1 MIGPDVLMRWLQ
13 RNLINAVIVLVFIIV
28 AVKVNS
34 AQQQEIA
41 QLTQQRDDEKQ
52 KNEILAQIAQSEKS
66 LKKSARLVNN
76 KQLDK
81 IIDDINMKAAS
92 AGISIAQINPRP
104 EEKLPNSIYKK
115 YGYDLSI
122 NAPSYHAIG
131 MFVSSLE
138 KSEAL
143 YSVDSISFRSEYERD
158 RNKFKVVAEM
168 TVSTIW
174 LVE

>member
-1 MIGPDVLMRWLQ
+1 MINPDMFMKWLQ
-13 RNLINAVIVLVFIIV
+13 RNLINTVIVLVFVIV
-28 AVKVNS
+28 AVKVHS
-34 AQQQEIA
+34 AQQQDIA
-41 QLTQQRDDEKQ
+41 TLTQQRDEEKQ
-52 KNEILAQIAQSEKS
+52 KNEILAQIGQSEKS

-81 IIDDINMKAAS
+81 VIDDINMKAAE
-92 AGISIAQINPRP
+92 AGISISQINPRP

-122 NAPSYHAIG
+122 NAPSYHAVGLFI
-131 MFVSSLE
+131 SSLE

-143 YSVDSISFRSEYERD
+143 YSVDTISFRSEYQRD